1 MDNTPEEKEKYNKTK
16 YNNSYNKAKY
26 DSLRIVIPKGKK
38 SKLQNYCKSQGI
50 SLNKLINNYIESLPL
65 GDWLICC
72 NVYFVVK
79 VQ

>member
-1 MDNTPEEKEKYNKTK
+1 MDITPETKAKFDKIKYKNEYNK
-16 YNNSYNKAKY
+16 NNY

-65 GDWLICC
+65 GD
-72 NVYFVVK
+72 
-79 VQ
+79 